1 MVLGRIFILSMS
13 LGWGAY
19 MSIWLFFKWYGPSL
33 FHRHTSSSTSS
44 TGFAVLMMIDDRKN
58 GLHSAQSRG
67 HKDIVFNLQFTE
79 FLPTRVSLGYTPP
92 GGDTTR

>member
-1 MVLGRIFILSMS
+1 
-13 LGWGAY
+13 
-19 MSIWLFFKWYGPSL
+19 
-33 FHRHTSSSTSS
+33 
-44 TGFAVLMMIDDRKN
+44 MMIDDRKN